1 MRKIRDIIESPFP
14 VPTNA
19 LWLNG
24 ANLKGF
30 INGKWVT
37 LGGAGEVS
45 WNDIKDKPN
54 IPEAYTLPTASAT
67 MLGGVKSSTT
77 GTTSGKDYLVQV
89 NSDGTMKVNVPWT
102 NTTYSVVTEQA
113 NGLMSVALLQ
123 KLNGIEAQANNYILP
138 AAGTS
143 IGGVKKAAA
152 VADLAGTEDASAI
165 CTKVNE
171 LLSSLRSAGVL
182 GV

>member
-1 MRKIRDIIESPFP
+1 MKRFRDIIESAFP

-24 ANLKGF
+24 TNIKGF

-37 LGGAGEVS
+37 LGSNERIS
-45 WNDIKDKPN
+45 WNDIEDKPQ
-54 IPEAYTLPTASAT
+54 LAT
-67 MLGGVKSSTT
+67 VA
-77 GTTSGKDYLVQV
+77 TSGSY
-89 NSDGTMKVNVPWT
+89 SDLK
-102 NTTYSVVTEQA
+102 NTPSVVSSSVD
-113 NGLMSVALLQ
+113 GLMSTSLYK
-123 KLNGIEAQANNYILP
+123 KLNNIEEGANNYVLP
-138 AAGTS
+138 VAGTS